1 MSITEI
7 LVPMQEVAWL
17 PWAVQYFF
25 YIGSAYA
32 AAILFLVSLIL
43 RDKTSHQ
50 LRSAFALCLGICA
63 VVGPLAL
70 TADLHQPGRAWHFF
84 AHLTSWS
91 WMSRGALLLPLFS
104 MLAVIS
110 AWLYL
115 RPDIAQ
121 LEKSDNKLV
130 RLCSMLTLGRWQVP
144 DCVTTS
150 VVAVTVLSGLSIALY
165 TGMEIAIVESRPM
178 WHQPASPIIWFV
190 TAFFGAIGFTLFI
203 LSFLPNS
210 EKTQTLSI
218 TDVSL
223 LKRTVIICSV
233 LSLMLLP
240 IWVSNGAY
248 MDLLHY
254 GQWFV
259 NLLLMMGAFAV
270 CLVMSFWLLRGTQ
283 FKRISLWVASALTIS
298 TCWSIRWMTMIEVQT
313 LPKFDVGPYPYDVPW
328 GAPGILGVIGM
339 AGLWLLM
346 TMALT
351 ELVPAK
357 GEQVKLMAGSS
368 IKSDSTKNSV
378 RPSQQV
384 RGHHG

>member
-1 MSITEI
+1 MSITEV
-7 LVPMQEVAWL
+7 LVPMQDVAWL

-32 AAILFLVSLIL
+32 AAILFLISLVL

-50 LRSAFALCLGICA
+50 LRASFALCLGICA
-63 VVGPLAL
+63 IVGPLAL

-84 AHLTSWS
+84 IHLTSWS
-91 WMSRGALLLPLFS
+91 WMSRGAVLLPLFS
-104 MLAVIS
+104 MLSVAA

-121 LEKSDNKLV
+121 LEKSEHKIV
-130 RLCSMLTLGRWQVP
+130 RLCSMLTLGKWQISNRLM
-144 DCVTTS
+144 TT
-150 VVAVTVLSGLSIALY
+150 VAAITVLSGLSIALY
-165 TGMEIAIVESRPM
+165 TGMEISVVASRPM

-190 TAFFGAIGFTLFI
+190 TAFFGAIGFSLFI
-203 LSFLPNS
+203 LSFLSSNQAA
-210 EKTQTLSI
+210 QTLTS

-223 LKRTVIICSV
+223 LKRSVVICSV
-233 LSLMLLP
+233 LSLILLP

-254 GQWFV
+254 GQWFA
-259 NLLLMMGAFAV
+259 NLLLMMGAFAA
-270 CLVMSFWLLRGTQ
+270 CLVMSLWLLRGSQ
-283 FKRISLWVASALTIS
+283 FKRISLWAASALTIS

-328 GAPGILGVIGM
+328 GSPGILGVVGM
-339 AGLWLLM
+339 AGLWLLLAM
-346 TMALT
+346 ILT
-351 ELVPAK
+351 ELVSAK
-357 GEQVKLMAGSS
+357 GNQPQLIKADLVKTASS
-368 IKSDSTKNSV
+368 S
-378 RPSQQV
+378 SQPV